1 MKTSQCLMTFLSKI
15 NRNNVLN
22 SLENNLN
29 IMMCLKIR
37 LIVLITILQY
47 TFFTKIT
54 IVTLREIVTSEK
66 VWSFGFFFLL
76 GIFLIILFDTQFIII
91 CFLLSSFLKVDF
103 LQKNTCFWGKLSVLW
118 FFKWKFELNLK
129 INNFM
134 LMIKMLP
141 TRNWP

>member
-15 NRNNVLN
+15 NRNNVFN

-37 LIVLITILQY
+37 HIVLITILQY

-66 VWSFGFFFLL
+66 V
-76 GIFLIILFDTQFIII
+76 
-91 CFLLSSFLKVDF
+91 
-103 LQKNTCFWGKLSVLW
+103 
-118 FFKWKFELNLK
+118 
-129 INNFM
+129 
-134 LMIKMLP
+134 
-141 TRNWP
+141 